1 MLRKERSTAVGEM
14 LGMWGGRTLPVDV
27 SQEGMPSKGRSAAE
41 KVEVSG
47 IRRREPYHKRLQQL
61 LEIERTGA

>member
-1 MLRKERSTAVGEM
+1 M
-14 LGMWGGRTLPVDV
+14 LGMWGGRTLPVDM

-47 IRRREPYHKRLQQL
+47 IRRREPCHKRLQQL